1 MKRIKLY
8 AMHMAVALM
17 AAATIVSCSG
27 KSADSADGAKKTDAG
42 KPAATT
48 AKTTS
53 AVDTTGIDHPIEIRY
68 VSEEELMNN
77 YNLAKDFKESSIRA
91 YSKLESA
98 QKTRANEIAQLGQQ
112 IESKMKSNGY
122 SSESEYNA
130 DMARFQKKQSDAE
143 TYLGNLQHTTE
154 LDINQMQT
162 ALQDSI
168 KSFVKDYSAKMGY
181 DVVLMQSASIYIN
194 PKLDITNA
202 VVEGL
207 NARYNKVSK

>member
-27 KSADSADGAKKTDAG
+27 KSADGADGAKKTDAG
-42 KPAATT
+42 KPATT